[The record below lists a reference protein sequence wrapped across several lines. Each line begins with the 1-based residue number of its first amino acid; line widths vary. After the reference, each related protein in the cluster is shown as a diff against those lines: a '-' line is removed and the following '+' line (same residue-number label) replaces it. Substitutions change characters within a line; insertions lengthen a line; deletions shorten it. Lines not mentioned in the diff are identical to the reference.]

1 VPTLGGGKTTFHIP
15 EGTQNDAEFRIKGQ
29 GIQQVRGSYRGDL
42 ILHVRVE
49 IPRKLTDKQKEL
61 LRQFDEISSGKE
73 YESRKSFLDKVKDL
87 FN

>member
-1 VPTLGGGKTTFHIP
+1 
-15 EGTQNDAEFRIKGQ
+15 
-29 GIQQVRGSYRGDL
+29 VRGSYRGDL